1 MWRWR
6 ERREEAMGGLRWSW
20 RRGMLPR
27 QEATNQE
34 PAHAMMREARSRVS
48 LRVSE
53 GNMGHGMADAAESSR
68 EGAHLDLMRTT
79 SGPPRARHAC
89 ALQASLQKPWPLST
103 SRVQVPKGTLWPRRE
118 SGPNQ
123 KGPKTYK
130 YKCVTGVT
138 EKWRGS

>member
-89 ALQASLQKPWPLST
+89 ALQALLQKPWPLST
-103 SRVQVPKGTLWPRRE
+103 SRVQVPIFRAATVDQTKKD
-118 SGPNQ
+118 Q
-123 KGPKTYK
+123 KPTK
-130 YKCVTGVT
+130 YECVTGVT